1 MRTECK
7 QARFEF
13 HQLFQRK
20 VKARFDGG
28 KITSDA
34 GVLLL
39 REVEQRTGLVA
50 GLTACFSDHR
60 DARLIEHTVE
70 ELLGQRIYGLCLG
83 YEDLNDHDQLRTD
96 PMLAVA
102 VNKADPLGER
112 RRQASDRGKA
122 LAGRCRLNR
131 LELTGAEVD
140 EQERYKKIAM
150 DPNRIDGW
158 MVDAFVESHESAP
171 EEMVLD
177 LDATDDPIHGQQ
189 EGRFFHGYY
198 RHYCYLPLYIFSGE
212 HLLCARLRC
221 SNIDGAAGSV
231 EELERIVGRIRQSW
245 PEVSIVIR
253 ADSGFCRD
261 DLLRWCEDHHVDYVM
276 GLANNDRLKSESAEA
291 MTQAEAEFNATGRPA
306 RVFQDFR
313 YRTRH
318 SWTSE
323 RRVVGKA
330 EFLDKGANPRFVVTS
345 LSPERLGARALYEDF
360 YCARG
365 DMENRIKEQQL
376 DLFADRT
383 SAATMRANQLRLYL
397 SSAAY
402 MLMHALR
409 RLGLKQ
415 TPLARAQCQT
425 IRLKLLKIGAQ
436 VRLTV
441 RHVWISMS
449 EAYSY
454 EAPEDRRPSP
464 PHGPPRL
471 DLHVGSLFLQRGL
484 RCRRSKPPGHSSA
497 LLRSVPIKRPQKRNR
512 SIAQAELCL
521 NAFCHALPN
530 PKNAPFTTLHTT
542 ASLDLDRID
551 SETLRKPFRPAKIT
565 FISKS
570 VIYAG

>member
-7 QARFEF
+7 QVRFEF
-13 HQLFQRK
+13 HQLSQRK

-39 REVEQRTGLVA
+39 REVERGTGLSA
-50 GLTACFSDHR
+50 GLAECFRDHR

-122 LAGRCRLNR
+122 LAGRCTLNR

-150 DPNRIDGW
+150 DPDRIDGW

-171 EEMVLD
+171 EEIVLD

-221 SNIDGAAGSV
+221 SNIDGAAGSAARGTGTDRRPDSA
-231 EELERIVGRIRQSW
+231 ELAGGLDRHPGRL
-245 PEVSIVIR
+245 
-253 ADSGFCRD
+253 GFCRD

-291 MTQAEAEFNATGRPA
+291 MTQAEAEFNATGTPA
-306 RVFQDFR
+306 RVFKDFR

-330 EFLDKGANPRFVVTS
+330 EFLDKGANPRAPDSSSVSPITFPRNWGPMSRVSFHRS
-345 LSPERLGARALYEDF
+345 LRRLLL
-360 YCARG
+360 CADWRHG
-365 DMENRIKEQQL
+365 EPHTEEQQL
-376 DLFADRT
+376 DL
-383 SAATMRANQLRLYL
+383 N
-397 SSAAY
+397 
-402 MLMHALR
+402 R
-409 RLGLKQ
+409 RPTG
-415 TPLARAQCQT
+415 PARQ
-425 IRLKLLKIGAQ
+425 RLKRQPTGSVTPA
-436 VRLTV
+436 VSVNPPPTCSCTP
-441 RHVWISMS
+441 WSSTIS
-449 EAYSY
+449 
-454 EAPEDRRPSP
+454 D
-464 PHGPPRL
+464 
-471 DLHVGSLFLQRGL
+471 
-484 RCRRSKPPGHSSA
+484 
-497 LLRSVPIKRPQKRNR
+497 
-512 SIAQAELCL
+512 
-521 NAFCHALPN
+521 
-530 PKNAPFTTLHTT
+530 
-542 ASLDLDRID
+542 
-551 SETLRKPFRPAKIT
+551 
-565 FISKS
+565 
-570 VIYAG
+570 